1 MRPLGAR
8 YGAHPSGGAGVS
20 LPPMTRSPAFS
31 RVLKT
36 LAVLATSLLLAG
48 AFAQGE
54 SDGAQGAAADDPVVL
69 RLGSYE
75 ERASDFA
82 WRFGV
87 TLRGVAAQQGQPYSE
102 DFAASLWSLIPYYL
116 DQRTQE
122 VALVAEARRR
132 GLVPDA
138 AKLESTLDN
147 VKAGL
152 AEDEDFDTV
161 VRQAGFPNEAGLRS
175 MIEESDLIQQLL
187 TQVHD
192 EAAVGVTDDQV
203 RVRYLAERQRFTQ
216 PEQYCA
222 KHILVPEE
230 STARDLLTRL
240 SLGSDFGDLAAEFG
254 TDGTKTRGGDLGCF
268 GLGAMVPD
276 FEAAVV
282 AAPVGENVGPVQ
294 TQFGYHLI
302 LVYDHTPARVRPLSE
317 VEGSARE
324 LVVASASDAL
334 LNGIIGGA
342 GVVTYPE
349 NLPAF

>member
-1 MRPLGAR
+1 MIR
-8 YGAHPSGGAGVS
+8 
-20 LPPMTRSPAFS
+20 LPASR

-36 LAVLATSLLLAG
+36 LALLATSLLLSG
-48 AFAQGE
+48 GFAQTGTAT
-54 SDGAQGAAADDPVVL
+54 GATATDPVVL
-69 RLGSYE
+69 RLGGYE

-102 DFAASLWSLIPYYL
+102 EFAASLWSLIPYYL
-116 DQRTQE
+116 DQRAQE

-132 GLVPDA
+132 GLTPDA
-138 AKLESTLDN
+138 DKLESTLEN

-152 AEDEDFDTV
+152 AEGEEFDTV
-161 VRQAGFPNEAGLRS
+161 VRQAGFPGEAALVA

-187 TQVHD
+187 TAVHD
-192 EAAVGVTDDQV
+192 EAAASVTDDQV
-203 RVRYLAERQRFTQ
+203 RVRYLAERARFTQ

-230 STARDLLTRL
+230 ATARDLLTRL
-240 SLGSDFGDLAAEFG
+240 ALGSDFGELAAEFG
-254 TDGTKTRGGDLGCF
+254 TDGTKSRGGDLGCF
-268 GLGAMVPD
+268 GLGAMVPE

-282 AAPVGENVGPVQ
+282 AAPVGESVGPVQ
-294 TQFGYHLI
+294 TQFGYHLV

-324 LVVASASDAL
+324 LVVSTATNAL
-334 LNGIIGGA
+334 MNGIIAGA
-342 GVVTYPE
+342 GVLTYPE

>member
-1 MRPLGAR
+1 
-8 YGAHPSGGAGVS
+8 
-20 LPPMTRSPAFS
+20 MTRLPAS
-31 RVLKT
+31 RRALKT
-36 LAVLATSLLLAG
+36 LALLATSLLLSG
-48 AFAQGE
+48 AFAQTGTE
-54 SDGAQGAAADDPVVL
+54 AGAAPTDPVVL
-69 RLGSYE
+69 RLGAYE

-102 DFAASLWSLIPYYL
+102 EFAASLWSLIPYYL

-132 GLVPDA
+132 GLTPDA
-138 AKLESTLDN
+138 DKLESTLES

-152 AEDEDFDTV
+152 AEGEEFDAV
-161 VRQAGFPNEAGLRS
+161 VRQAGFPGEAALVS

-187 TQVHD
+187 TAVHD
-192 EAAVGVTDDQV
+192 EAAAGVTDDQV
-203 RVRYLAERQRFTQ
+203 RVRYLAERTRFTQ

-230 STARDLLTRL
+230 ATARDLLTRL
-240 SLGSDFGDLAAEFG
+240 ALGSDFGELAAEFG
-254 TDGTKTRGGDLGCF
+254 TDGTKSRGGDLGCF
-268 GLGAMVPD
+268 GLGAMVPE

-282 AAPVGENVGPVQ
+282 AAPVGESVGPVQ
-294 TQFGYHLI
+294 TQFGYHLV
-302 LVYDHTPARVRPLSE
+302 LVYDHTPARVRPLGE

-324 LVVASASDAL
+324 LVVSTAADAL
-334 LNGIIGGA
+334 LNGIIDGA
-342 GVVTYPE
+342 AVLTYPE

>member
-1 MRPLGAR
+1 
-8 YGAHPSGGAGVS
+8 
-20 LPPMTRSPAFS
+20 MTRSPAFR

-36 LAVLATSLLLAG
+36 ITLLATCLLLTG
-48 AFAQGE
+48 AFAQN
-54 SDGAQGAAADDPVVL
+54 GADAATTSTDPVVL

-75 ERASDFA
+75 ERASDLA

-87 TLRGVAAQQGQPYSE
+87 TLRGVAAQQGQPYSAE
-102 DFAASLWSLIPYYL
+102 FAASLWSLIPYYL

-132 GLVPDA
+132 GLTPDA
-138 AKLESTLDN
+138 GKLESTLEN

-152 AEDEDFDTV
+152 AEGEEFDAV
-161 VRQAGFPNEAGLRS
+161 VRQAGFPGEAALVS
-175 MIEESDLIQQLL
+175 MIEESDLIAQLL
-187 TQVHD
+187 TAVHD
-192 EAAVGVTDDQV
+192 EAAAGVTDQQV
-203 RVRYLAERQRFTQ
+203 RVRYLAERARFTQ

-230 STARDLLTRL
+230 ATARDLLARL
-240 SLGSDFGDLAAEFG
+240 AAGSDFGELAAEFG
-254 TDGTKTRGGDLGCF
+254 TDGTKSRGGDLGCF
-268 GLGAMVPD
+268 GLGAMVPE

-282 AAPVGENVGPVQ
+282 AAPVGESVGPVA
-294 TQFGYHLI
+294 TQFGYHLV

-324 LVVASASDAL
+324 LVVATATDAL
-334 LNGIIGGA
+334 LNGIIDGA
-342 GVVTYPE
+342 GVLTYPE